1 MSMLGHVFD
10 SLKAMSLLQ
19 LLLAFGACSGYAV
32 AQGGLIGA
40 RGRQW
45 AGMTALATAAA
56 FTLLATDWMA
66 ATMLVAFA
74 VAGLGVFVAL
84 AWVLSRWVAG
94 AGRPGAGDAAEA
106 ADTAFGPTEP
116 EPADGGFA
124 PSRVPP
130 GTPQSA

>member
-1 MSMLGHVFD
+1 MSVLGHVFD

-19 LLLAFGACSGYAV
+19 LLLAFLACIGYAA
-32 AQGGLIGA
+32 AQGGLLGA

-45 AGMTALATAAA
+45 AGLTAVVAAA
-56 FTLLATDWMA
+56 TFTLIANDWMA

-94 AGRPGAGDAAEA
+94 AGRPAGVQAE
-106 ADTAFGPTEP
+106 FGSTET
-116 EPADGGFA
+116 EVDLSLPADSGFV
-124 PSRVPP
+124 PSR
-130 GTPQSA
+130 GTLRHTQSV